1 MTRNAVAL
9 VAILLAALSALVG
22 TRAFAADLNFAGS
35 AQLDEFFVPTQSGNA
50 NQGTGEYAFDG
61 FTLEATEKVAADV
74 SNRVSANLKVCFGCH
89 GFELDMGYVDFR
101 IADELNIRAGRFSPS
116 FGAFN
121 LRHDVGNHKLSDK
134 PLPYDMG
141 RMLRMRAWNLGV
153 LPSPFPDTGL
163 EINGT
168 HWAGESVQIDYA
180 IYAVQGFRSAA
191 DHPLDIDFRL
201 SHAFPYSYFVDNNG
215 FPTVGARTAIT
226 LKLGDRSD
234 MTWGVSGMFGTY
246 DAQNNLTYAIWG
258 ADFALRVG
266 RTFLR
271 AEYLARRTQ
280 VDMSDPTQFGLV
292 LDKGDDFMIKHGAY
306 VELEQPLVRDLD
318 LIARVDG
325 MYRVGNFPA
334 IPIGQAPPTDGSTPE
349 TPLKRHS
356 WVGRFTLGTSWA
368 VERSLRLKLS
378 GELWEFSDADDD
390 NHTQEVGVHAAV
402 VGTF

>member
-1 MTRNAVAL
+1 MTRNAAVIL
-9 VAILLAALSALVG
+9 AILLAALLALAAP
-22 TRAFAADLNFAGS
+22 RAFAADLNFAGS

-101 IADELNIRAGRFSPS
+101 IADELNVRAGRFSPS

-153 LPSPFPDTGL
+153 LPSPFPDTGI
-163 EINGT
+163 EVNGT
-168 HWAGESVQIDYA
+168 HWLGDRVQLDYA
-180 IYAVQGFRSAA
+180 VYAVQGFRSTAE
-191 DHPLDIDFRL
+191 HGLDVDFRL
-201 SHAFPYSYFVDNNG
+201 SHLFPLTYYVDNNG
-215 FPTVGARTAIT
+215 FPTVGARSAIT
-226 LKLGDRSD
+226 LKLGEQSD
-234 MTWGVSGMFGTY
+234 MTAGVSGMFGTY
-246 DAQNNLTYAIWG
+246 DSNNNLTYAIWG
-258 ADFALRVG
+258 GDFALRIA

-280 VDMSDPTQFGLV
+280 VDTSDPTQFALE
-292 LDKGDDFMIKHGAY
+292 LQPSDDFTIKHGGY

-318 LIARVDG
+318 VIARVDG
-325 MYRVGNFPA
+325 MYRVGNFPV
-334 IPIGQAPPTDGSTPE
+334 IPIGQTPPTDGSTPT

-368 VERSLRLKLS
+368 VERGFRLKLS

-390 NHTQEVGVHAAV
+390 GHTQEVGIHAGI